1 MNEAH
6 KKQLKQILDQIEF
19 LDWRLSD
26 YIDPEDYDKIDKNY
40 PFESLIDFLDNRY
53 AFADNAITKYSK
65 AMKFLDE
72 YDDSLELSL
81 YIAHRDGYGVLDL
94 GSIVLANLLL
104 VDMRKDLM
112 KDYERDIDIF
122 FYEMQNNNN
131 IKFKETN

>member
-1 MNEAH
+1 
-6 KKQLKQILDQIEF
+6 
-19 LDWRLSD
+19 
-26 YIDPEDYDKIDKNY
+26 
-40 PFESLIDFLDNRY
+40 LIDFLDNRD
-53 AFADNAITKYSK
+53 AFEDNAITKYSR
-65 AMKFLDE
+65 AMKFLEE

-94 GSIVLANLLL
+94 DSVTLANLLL

-112 KDYERDIDIF
+112 KDYERDIDNF

>member
-40 PFESLIDFLDNRY
+40 PFESLIDFLDNRD
-53 AFADNAITKYSK
+53 AFEDNAIKKYSK

-72 YDDSLELSL
+72 YDESLESSL
-81 YIAHRDGYGVLDL
+81 YIAHRYGYGVLEL

-104 VDMRKDLM
+104 IDMRRDLM
-112 KDYERDIDIF
+112 KDYQQDIEEF
-122 FYEMQNNNN
+122 FYEIQNNNN
-131 IKFKETN
+131 IKYKEIN

>member
-19 LDWRLSD
+19 LDWRPSD

-40 PFESLIDFLDNRY
+40 PFESLIDFLDDRD
-53 AFADNAITKYSK
+53 AFEDNAIKTYSK

-72 YDDSLELSL
+72 YDGSLELSL
-81 YIAHRDGYGVLDL
+81 YIAHRYGYGVLDL

-104 VDMRKDLM
+104 VDMRMDLM
-112 KDYERDIDIF
+112 KDYERDITKF
-122 FYEMQNNNN
+122 FNEIQDSNN
-131 IKFKETN
+131 IKYKEIN

>member
-1 MNEAH
+1 
-6 KKQLKQILDQIEF
+6 
-19 LDWRLSD
+19 
-26 YIDPEDYDKIDKNY
+26 
-40 PFESLIDFLDNRY
+40 
-53 AFADNAITKYSK
+53 
-65 AMKFLDE
+65 MKFLDE

-94 GSIVLANLLL
+94 DSVTLANLLL

-112 KDYERDIDIF
+112 KDYERDINNVF